1 VVASRVGPAIRRLLV
16 GLLVVAGMPAIAQE
30 DPRVEPLLRSMTLEE
45 KIGQMTQV
53 DLAALKDRGDIVK
66 YAIGSV
72 LSGGNSDP
80 SPDNLPA
87 SWRAAAEDALAR
99 SRQTR
104 LRIPILFGVD
114 GVHGHNNVKNAV
126 IFPHN
131 IGLGATRDPALVE
144 KASRVTAI
152 ELAATGIRWTFAPCV
167 AVARDER
174 WGRFYESFGEDPTLV
189 GAMGAAAVRGLQ
201 GTSLSD
207 PSSVLACV
215 KHFAGDGGTKPG
227 TGLKGGLDQGNTSG
241 PEAALRQVHIT
252 PYAPAFRAG
261 AGSVMASY
269 SSWNGVR
276 MHGNKDLLTGVLKGE
291 LGFGGFVVSDWAAI
305 DQIDKNYKEAV
316 ARAIDA
322 GIDMAMIPY
331 GPGQPNN
338 YVDFITFLKEHVESG
353 RVPVARVDDAVRRIL
368 RVKARMGLLG
378 PAAPAPGPPLDVV
391 GSPAHRAVARE
402 CVRKSLVLLKNERQ
416 ALPLKP
422 DMKRLLVCGAAADD
436 LGVQCGGWTIAWQGA
451 KGEVT
456 TGGTT
461 ILAAAR
467 AALKSGEV
475 VYAADGAGA
484 GAADAVLVVIGEP
497 PYAEMEGDR
506 TDLKLPAAD
515 QALLR
520 RVRREAKGKPVVV
533 VLLSGRP
540 LILGEAL
547 DTADAFVAAWLPGTE
562 GAGVTDVLFGEAP
575 FRGKLPHTWPRSM
588 EQVPIGAGEADR
600 GAPLFPYGYGL
611 SD

>member
-1 VVASRVGPAIRRLLV
+1 VGLPRLRSLVHLVASLLP
-16 GLLVVAGMPAIAQE
+16 LAAAGSALAQE
-30 DPRVEPLLRSMTLEE
+30 DPRVEPLLRTMTLDE
-45 KIGQMTQV
+45 KVGQMTQV
-53 DLAALKDRGDIVK
+53 DLAALKDRGDIAR
-66 YAIGSV
+66 YFIGSV
-72 LSGGNSDP
+72 LGGGNSDP
-80 SPDNLPA
+80 SPDNAPA
-87 SWRAAAEDALAR
+87 SWRAAAEDTLAK

-104 LRIPILFGVD
+104 LKIPIVFGVD
-114 GVHGHNNVKNAV
+114 GVHGHNNVKGAV

-144 KASRVTAI
+144 KASRITAV

-174 WGRFYESFGEDPTLV
+174 WGRFYESFGEDPALV
-189 GAMGAAAVRGLQ
+189 GEMGAAAVRGLQ
-201 GTSLSD
+201 GTNLAD
-207 PSSVLACV
+207 PTAVLACV

-241 PEAALRQVHIT
+241 PEADLRRVHIT

-276 MHGNKDLLTGVLKGE
+276 MHGNKELLTGVLKGE

-305 DQIDKNYKEAV
+305 DQIDRSYKEAV

-338 YVDFITFLKEHVESG
+338 YVDFITALKEHVASG
-353 RVPVARVDDAVRRIL
+353 RVPASRIDDAVRRIL

-378 PAAPAPGPPLDVV
+378 PVPPAVGPALDVI

-402 CVRKSLVLLKNERQ
+402 CVRRSLVLLKNERQ
-416 ALPLKP
+416 ALPFKKDL
-422 DMKRLLVCGAAADD
+422 KRLLVCGAAADD

-461 ILAAAR
+461 ILAAAK
-467 AALKSGEV
+467 AALKGGEV
-475 VYAADGAGA
+475 AYSADGSGAAG
-484 GAADAVLVVIGEP
+484 ADAVLVVVGEP

-515 QALLR
+515 QALIR
-520 RVRREAKGKPVVV
+520 RVRREAKEKPVVI

-540 LILGEAL
+540 LILGDAL
-547 DTADAFVAAWLPGTE
+547 ESADAFVAAWLPGTE
-562 GAGVTDVLFGEAP
+562 GAGVTDCLFGDAP
-575 FRGKLPHTWPRSM
+575 FRGKLPHTWPRTM
-588 EQVPIGAGEADR
+588 DQVPIGPGDADR
-600 GAPLFPYGYGL
+600 GAPLFSYGFGL